1 MKNIIYI
8 LTIIASREQI
18 PFIETKDIFV
28 LDAVKSAKP
37 LSAEV
42 KNPEFEGMQPQLAMY
57 KVDIFMNRIYEE

>member
-1 MKNIIYI
+1 VKNIIYI

-18 PFIETKDIFV
+18 AFIETKDIFV

-42 KNPEFEGMQPQLAMY
+42 KN